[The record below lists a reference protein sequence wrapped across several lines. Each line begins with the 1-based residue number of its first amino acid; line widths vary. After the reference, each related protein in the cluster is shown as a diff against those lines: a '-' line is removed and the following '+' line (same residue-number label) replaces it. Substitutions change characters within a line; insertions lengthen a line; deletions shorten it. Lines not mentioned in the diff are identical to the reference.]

1 MFSYL
6 YEWMM
11 KLSFYMVM
19 VTMVMHVVPNSDYKR
34 YIRFFTGLAL
44 AVMLTDPF
52 LRLLGMGNLWQRLYD
67 SPVYREQVEKMEEA
81 SQYLYGASEDL
92 EAGLLDIWQE
102 NEDDSAS
109 MGVDEIKIGR

>member
-11 KLSFYMVM
+11 KLSFYMIM
-19 VTMVMHVVPNSDYKR
+19 VTMVMHVIPNSDYKR

-52 LRLLGMGNLWQRLYD
+52 LRLLGMGNLWQKLYD
-67 SPVYREQVEKMEEA
+67 SPVYQEQVEKMEEA
-81 SQYLYGASEDL
+81 SKYLNGGYEDRKAAFQDQEEGTPPE
-92 EAGLLDIWQE
+92 EAI
-102 NEDDSAS
+102 
-109 MGVDEIKIGR
+109 GVDEIKIGR